1 MTIWTWKESRQNL
14 IKMNL
19 NLKNSIAFFDL
30 EATGTNVGTDRIV
43 EISIVKVHPNGG
55 QDIYTKIV
63 NPGIPIPLESSLI
76 HGIYDKDVKGE
87 PSFKEL
93 AKDIHQFIGHSDL
106 AGFNVLKYDIPLLVE
121 EFLRAGIDFD
131 LDKRNLLDAQKIF
144 HLMEKRNL
152 TAAYKFYCGRKL
164 ENAHSAEADTLATLD
179 VFRAQVE
186 RYAGE
191 EVEDL
196 QGNKLGVF
204 ENDMKK
210 IHDLV
215 NEKMVDL
222 AGRFIFNSEG
232 VEIFNFGKHK
242 GKTIEQVL
250 KEEPGYYDWMMRG
263 DFPLDTK
270 RKLTQVKLRG
280 FGAK

>member
-1 MTIWTWKESRQNL
+1 MK
-14 IKMNL
+14 L

-30 EATGTNVGTDRIV
+30 EATGINVSTDRIV
-43 EISIVKVHPNGG
+43 EISIVKVHPDGG
-55 QDIYTKIV
+55 QEIYTKRV
-63 NPGIPIPLESSLI
+63 NATIPIPLESSLI
-76 HGIYDKDVKGE
+76 HGIYDKDIKDE
-87 PSFKEL
+87 QTFKEL
-93 AKDIHQFIGHSDL
+93 AKDIFQFIGQSDL

-121 EFLRAGIDFD
+121 EFLRAGIEFD

-144 HLMEKRNL
+144 FMMEKRNL
-152 TAAYKFYCGRKL
+152 TSAYKFYCGKTL

-179 VFRAQVE
+179 VFKAQIE
-186 RYAGE
+186 RYLGE
-191 EVEDL
+191 ELEDL
-196 QGNKLGVF
+196 QGNKVGII

-210 IHDLV
+210 LHDML

-222 AGRFIFNSEG
+222 AGRFVFNRDGEE
-232 VEIFNFGKHK
+232 VFNFGKQK
-242 GKTIEQVL
+242 GKTITQVL

-280 FGAK
+280 FNQ